1 LTDVK
6 EPAAVAEL
14 PEAAV
19 RCLIDSIY
27 DGMQGTMYIPMRV
40 DARLDVIK
48 KRALELKGCLDL
60 ITEGKQMPAAL

>member
-1 LTDVK
+1 MSRNR
-6 EPAAVAEL
+6 PQS
-14 PEAAV
+14 PN
-19 RCLIDSIY
+19 Y

-48 KRALELKGCLDL
+48 KRALELKGYLDL